1 MCSSRGGAEIELRF
15 PDSEAGSTFC
25 SVSSHASVVLC
36 SEQCTR
42 MDLVAVQASQHTCAQ
57 CWAPEPTT
65 HPCRDQGRIVPDCPH
80 GLKLQINMT
89 QRGCLCLRI
98 SVQVASAEGRRQH
111 RGHLHRT
118 QSGGVRGH
126 RDDCVKFCSEA
137 SAKDGVGGLEVQLE
151 ELHSDMGRRLA
162 GGEWC
167 LCASHWPRGLGQDGV
182 LSPCCS
188 GSPGCAVQLAV
199 SGSER
204 ALLPPW

>member
-137 SAKDGVGGLEVQLE
+137 SAKDGVGGLEVQLK
-151 ELHSDMGRRLA
+151 SCTVTW
-162 GGEWC
+162 GGGW
-167 LCASHWPRGLGQDGV
+167 
-182 LSPCCS
+182 
-188 GSPGCAVQLAV
+188 LAV
-199 SGSER
+199 SGVCAHRIGPGASGR
-204 ALLPPW
+204 MASFPLAAVALLAVLCSWQ